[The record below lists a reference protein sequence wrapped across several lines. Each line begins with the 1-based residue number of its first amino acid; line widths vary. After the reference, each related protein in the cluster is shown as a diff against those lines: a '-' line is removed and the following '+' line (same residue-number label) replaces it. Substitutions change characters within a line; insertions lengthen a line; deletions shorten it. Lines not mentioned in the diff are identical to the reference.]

1 MPFAVAKPTGYTV
14 DTGHAKC
21 PTRLWMLDEG
31 TGTASSDQGSG
42 TARDMTLQSA
52 SQWGS
57 DALGQYI
64 TVNSTSSYYAK
75 TANASVWNAS
85 GGLLLI
91 AIVKTD
97 AAAGPATTEFWFG
110 THNSAAA
117 GAECAIRNTTTNS
130 RAQAWGVA
138 DDASGVS
145 VNSATDIYDQAW
157 HMVAAKFKSGSA
169 TSCCAVSIDG
179 GAFSA
184 DASDTLGATI
194 TLDRYALGA
203 RARSSINGLAN
214 GKILAAMAYEAGTY
228 ATWDD
233 AWIANLYADPWQF
246 LSTAPALTTK
256 VKIFAPAAAA
266 SAASIQGVVLNATRD
281 TVIGEFTGQTFE
293 AALEAGEAVLKINVA
308 DITPDGSTLTT
319 SDAPLVVAY
328 NTSYSTDLAAAT
340 VIEE

>member
-31 TGTASSDQGSG
+31 TGTAAVDQGSG

-52 SQWGS
+52 SMWGS

-97 AAAGPATTEFWFG
+97 AATGPATTEFWFG

-145 VNSATDIYDQAW
+145 VNSGTDIYDQAW
-157 HMVAAKFKSGSA
+157 HMVAAKFKAGSA

-179 GAFSA
+179 GAFTA

-293 AALEAGEAVLKINVA
+293 AALEAGEAVLKIDVA
-308 DITPDGSTLTT
+308 DITPDGATLTT